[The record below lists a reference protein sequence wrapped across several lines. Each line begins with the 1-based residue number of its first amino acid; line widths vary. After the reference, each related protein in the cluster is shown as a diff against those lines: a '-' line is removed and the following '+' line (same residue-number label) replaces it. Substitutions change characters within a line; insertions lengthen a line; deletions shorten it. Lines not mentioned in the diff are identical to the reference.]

1 MTDEQTKEIRRRLD
15 EELSLDEFERDYR
28 STGEAAT
35 QFFQDLFVQVLNF
48 EETISSLGD
57 ATWQSIPVHEWTNT
71 VRAEAARLFAKSGNF
86 RVIYVELEKLTRT
99 AERNAIQNL
108 TRSDQTSGWAIDG
121 SFLTVFHAPDENIW
135 HLVTPYE
142 EGTDDITTGRPV
154 LRRYTLGEGETHYT
168 VAKAL
173 SRMDADKGR
182 LAERID
188 DAFRVKPVTEDFY
201 ENYKSAFDTLRK
213 ELRQKGLEIENADR
227 YAHTT
232 LNRLMF
238 FYYLQKKGWIG
249 DRKDFVH
256 WFYEQYEK
264 SAEEDTFHEKWLSA
278 LFFDGMNQPAG
289 EEINADL
296 PTDVKSTIAKLPY
309 MNGGLFQS
317 TEEDELDAFL
327 SDSALESVIQ
337 EFLEQYNFTV
347 TEESPYDIDIAVD
360 PAMLGKIYESLI
372 AEQERGEAG
381 IFYTPRVEVDMMCR
395 MALYEQFCEYA
406 TSLGSQG
413 RQRII
418 EFLFQEPQ
426 DWNAK
431 ETGEVDT
438 LEKILHNLQIVD
450 PACGSGAFLLGM
462 KQVLVEL
469 YQKLGIESNYEMK
482 ERIIYENLYGVDIKD
497 WAVRVAQ
504 FRLWLSLIEG
514 EEDVP
519 EQRPVL
525 PNFSYKI
532 EVGDSIVQ
540 QIDGE
545 LITLKSIERGT
556 DEETAEIIDKLDEL
570 KTRFFDGEIDLK
582 EDIEETQRKAL
593 KNHIDERIVDLK
605 DQTAQQTLTGGISNE
620 SQQQKEE
627 TKKRIKKLRE
637 TKESIDT
644 VSSNDVFL
652 WDLDFSEVMLNGGFD
667 IVIGNPPYVPKSRI
681 IDQSLSPEVIE
692 EMDDNRESEL
702 KEEYKESLRSYV
714 NDSFDFKPSRHCDLY
729 VYFYFKGLDILR
741 EGGTLSFVT
750 SNAWLSQNYGRDVQE
765 GLLKNSRLHAV
776 VENSVERTFED
787 ADINTVI
794 TIANRS
800 NDISLEGTVSFAS
813 MYEPYANISELS
825 VIKQLLLD
833 PDDIEP
839 VAYRNESFAS
849 HRTSEFRR
857 FILDE
862 ATLWRLGGGQTIDTE
877 GENTNVSGGDHAQ
890 AGIQTYSA
898 DDAGVSPSGSYSD
911 GRWGLFF
918 RAPSIHFELLE
929 KGNSIDQV
937 DSIADKVRRGI
948 VTGADDFFY
957 LPLPGEES
965 KFFVSEIDTST
976 GDLLLSLK
984 DESVAD
990 RFREQGFNVTEPMFR
1005 VERECVM
1012 GIVDE
1017 VIPSIKETG
1026 YLHQSGDDNWIPNFV
1041 IQSPKELRGIKTV
1054 AEDLSALVLMAT
1066 SAKDDLPPG
1075 VTEYIKWGEEWEPS
1089 RYSKYPERY
1098 DPSRRTPQWYNL
1110 TSEQHKG
1117 EILFP
1122 KRVDRAYAT
1131 AMNDIKAYNNQN
1143 IHHLKYEENPYALA
1157 AILNSSSTWLALEL
1171 GGNRGLGGGAL
1182 EVGVSPLKE
1191 VEIPAPPED
1200 IGHREFQEAISEVD
1214 LTTDI
1219 YNQYGTENPEELTLD
1234 SISAGRRK
1242 LDDLVMGQIIGLTN
1256 DEQLRVCKELLKL
1269 VNIRIKK
1276 SESV

>member
-15 EELSLDEFERDYR
+15 EDLSLDEFERDYR

-48 EETISSLGD
+48 EETTSPLGD
-57 ATWQSIPVHEWTNT
+57 ATWQDIPVHEWPNT
-71 VRAEAARLFAKSGNF
+71 ARANAARLFAKSGNF
-86 RVIYVELEKLTRT
+86 RIIYVELEKLTRT
-99 AERNAIQNL
+99 AERNAIQSL
-108 TRSDQTSGWAIDG
+108 TRSDRTSGWAIDG
-121 SFLTVFHAPDENIW
+121 SFLTVFHAPDEDIW

-142 EGTDDITTGRPV
+142 EDTDDITTGRPV
-154 LRRYTLGEGETHYT
+154 LRRYTLGEGETHHT
-168 VAKAL
+168 VANAL
-173 SRMDADKGR
+173 SSMDASKGR

-188 DAFRVKPVTEDFY
+188 EAFRVKPVTEDFY
-201 ENYKSAFDTLRK
+201 KNYKSAFDTLSK
-213 ELRQKGLEIENADR
+213 ELRRKGLEIEDADR
-227 YAHTT
+227 YAHMT

-249 DRKDFVH
+249 DRKDFVR
-256 WFYEQYEK
+256 WFHQQYED
-264 SAEEDTFHEKWLSA
+264 SDEEDVFHEKWLSA
-278 LFFDGMNQPAG
+278 LFFEGMNSSEGG
-289 EEINADL
+289 EIAADL
-296 PTDVKSTIAKLPY
+296 PSDVESVIAGLPY
-309 MNGGLFQS
+309 MNGGLFQP
-317 TEEDELDAFL
+317 TQEDKRDIFL
-327 SDSALESVIQ
+327 SDSALKSVI
-337 EFLEQYNFTV
+337 EGFLEQYNFTV
-347 TEESPYDIDIAVD
+347 TEESPYDIDVAVD

-395 MALYEQFCEYA
+395 MALYEQFCDHA
-406 TSLGSQG
+406 TNLGAQG

-418 EFLFQEPQ
+418 EFLFQEPHQ
-426 DWNAK
+426 WDRE
-431 ETGEVDT
+431 ETGETDT
-438 LEKILHNLQIVD
+438 LERILHNIQIVD
-450 PACGSGAFLLGM
+450 PACGSGAFLVGM

-469 YQKLGIESNYEMK
+469 YQKLGIKTDYELK
-482 ERIIYENLYGVDIKD
+482 ETIVYENLYGVDVKD

-525 PNFSYKI
+525 PNFRYKI

-556 DEETAEIIDKLDEL
+556 DQKTAEIIDDLDGL
-570 KTRFFDGEIDLK
+570 KTRFFDGEVDLK
-582 EDIEETQRKAL
+582 EEIEETQRRAL
-593 KNHIDERIVDLK
+593 KSHIDARIDDLE
-605 DQTAQQTLTGGISNE
+605 DQTAQQTLTGGISDK
-620 SQQQKEE
+620 SQQEKEQ
-627 TKKRIKKLRE
+627 TKERIAKLRK
-637 TKESIDT
+637 TKESIEAT
-644 VSSNDVFL
+644 SSNDVFL
-652 WDLDFSEVMLNGGFD
+652 WDLNFSEVMLNGGFD
-667 IVIGNPPYVPKSRI
+667 VVIGNPPYVPKSRI

-692 EMDDNRESEL
+692 EMDDDRVSDL

-714 NDSFDFKPSRHCDLY
+714 NDAFGFKPSKHCDLY

-750 SNAWLSQNYGRDVQE
+750 SNAWLSQNYGRDLQE
-765 GLLKNSRLHAV
+765 GMLKNARLNAV
-776 VENSVERTFED
+776 VENSVERTFQD

-794 TIANRS
+794 TVANRTS
-800 NDISLEGTVSFAS
+800 EGSLEGTVSFS
-813 MYEPYANISELS
+813 SIYQPYASISEAS
-825 VIKQLLLD
+825 VIEQLLLD
-833 PDDIEP
+833 PGEIEP
-839 VAYRNESFAS
+839 VAYRSETFAS

-857 FILDE
+857 YILDE

-877 GENTNVSGGDHAQ
+877 GENTNVSGGSHAQ

-929 KGNSIDQV
+929 KGDSIDQV
-937 DSIADKVRRGI
+937 NSISDEVRRGI
-948 VTGADDFFY
+948 VTGADDFYY

-965 KFFVSEIDTST
+965 EFFVSEIDPST

-984 DESVAD
+984 NESVAD
-990 RFREQGFNVTEPMFR
+990 RFREQGFEVTEPMFR

-1012 GIVDE
+1012 EAVDE
-1017 VIPSIKETG
+1017 VPPSVKDAG
-1026 YLHQSGDDNWIPNFV
+1026 YLYQSEDADWIPNFV
-1041 IQSPKELRGIKTV
+1041 IQSPKELRGTETI
-1054 AEDLSALVLMAT
+1054 AEDLTALVLMAT
-1066 SAKDDLPPG
+1066 SPKDELPPG
-1075 VTEYIKWGEEWEPS
+1075 VTEYIEWGEEWEPS

-1110 TSEQHKG
+1110 ISEQHKG

-1143 IHHLKYEENPYALA
+1143 IHHLKYDENP
-1157 AILNSSSTWLALEL
+1157 
-1171 GGNRGLGGGAL
+1171 
-1182 EVGVSPLKE
+1182 P
-1191 VEIPAPPED
+1191 
-1200 IGHREFQEAISEVD
+1200 H
-1214 LTTDI
+1214 
-1219 YNQYGTENPEELTLD
+1219 
-1234 SISAGRRK
+1234 
-1242 LDDLVMGQIIGLTN
+1242 
-1256 DEQLRVCKELLKL
+1256 
-1269 VNIRIKK
+1269 
-1276 SESV
+1276 